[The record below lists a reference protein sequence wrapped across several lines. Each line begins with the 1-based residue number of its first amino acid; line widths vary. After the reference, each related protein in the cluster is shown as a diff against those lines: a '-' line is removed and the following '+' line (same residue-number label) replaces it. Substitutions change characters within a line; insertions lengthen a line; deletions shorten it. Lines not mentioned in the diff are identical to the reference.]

1 MKIERT
7 DTSTGHC
14 AARGAIRVLIA
25 DDHAIVRRGICALLQ
40 TEPDIEVVG
49 TACDGRETVAAAQ
62 KIRPD
67 VILMDLA
74 MPLMDGLEATRCI
87 VARLS
92 QVRILVL
99 ACFTDDDKLFPAIQ
113 AGAHGYLLKDAGPEE
128 LVQAIRQAYGDEH
141 FLHPTIARKLLD
153 ELFYPVERGKGSD
166 PLTGRELQVLRLVAQ
181 GLSNRE
187 IAERLTVDEPV
198 VRTHANDILSKCR
211 LPSLARGVPY
221 AFWQKAP
228 KERAKLPHGTQVL
241 MAV

>member
-1 MKIERT
+1 MKIEWP
-7 DTSTGHC
+7 DTSAGHC

-25 DDHAIVRRGICALLQ
+25 DDHAIVRRGICALLL

-49 TACDGRETVAAAQ
+49 TTRDGRETVAEAQ
-62 KIRPD
+62 RLHPD

-87 VARLS
+87 VARLL

-99 ACFTDDDKLFPAIQ
+99 ACFTDDDKLFTAIQ

-128 LVQAIRQAYGDEH
+128 LVQAIRQAYGDEYS
-141 FLHPTIARKLLD
+141 LHPTIAGKLLD

-166 PLTGRELQVLRLVAQ
+166 PLTRQELQVLRLVAQ
-181 GLSNRE
+181 GLGNRE
-187 IAERLTVDEPV
+187 IAERLTVDEAV
-198 VRTHANDILSKCR
+198 VRTHANVILSKCR
-211 LPSLARGVPY
+211 LRSLARGVSHGV
-221 AFWQKAP
+221 WQKAP
-228 KERAKLPHGTQVL
+228 KERAKLPHGTHVL